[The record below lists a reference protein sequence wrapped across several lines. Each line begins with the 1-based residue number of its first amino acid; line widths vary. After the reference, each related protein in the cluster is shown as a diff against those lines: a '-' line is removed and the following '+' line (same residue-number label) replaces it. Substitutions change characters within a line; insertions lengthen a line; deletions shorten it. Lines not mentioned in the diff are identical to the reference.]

1 MSIKAK
7 EQLNT
12 MISILGVQETLK
24 LLAEVVGERSM
35 RIEKDYNDEQLSRKW
50 RYYAEEIAKT
60 GNRIS

>member
-7 EQLNT
+7 QQLDK
-12 MISILGVQETLK
+12 MVSILGVQEVMK
-24 LLAEVVGERSM
+24 LLAEVVGERSD
-35 RIEKDYNDEQLSRKW
+35 RIEKDYQDSQLSRKW